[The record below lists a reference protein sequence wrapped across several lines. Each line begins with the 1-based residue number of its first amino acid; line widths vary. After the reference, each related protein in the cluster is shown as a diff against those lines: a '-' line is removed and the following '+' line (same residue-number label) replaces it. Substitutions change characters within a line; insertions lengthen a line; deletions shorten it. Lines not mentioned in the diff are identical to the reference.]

1 MNNRISIPRTL
12 FFGGL
17 LFGPWF
23 APPASAVGC
32 PPGESEMLPNLRAFT
47 VRDIA
52 MLDPDKVKFSATSWN
67 AGYAKLVLV
76 ARTPVTD
83 PNTGQTKQP
92 VDQRISCTGGGYYD
106 RPAGSAEYHPSHNH
120 VHYDDYANYI
130 LEEDIANPQNPRQGT
145 KTTFCIMDTTIT
157 NTQLSG
163 ASASAFFSQC
173 ATQDPNF
180 NTQGMSVGWGDT
192 YGSNLPGQNLFIGDL
207 PQGLYRL
214 RHVFDPK
221 NRIKETAEDDN
232 ESCVRIEIGDGLN
245 GRYVADRGLCNPP
258 LSPQISGISPD
269 SARQNSCVSSV
280 TITGDNLVPEMQVV
294 FSGGTGP
301 LPNAKN
307 ITFNPT
313 GTNVNGTV
321 CVPRA
326 KGGKK
331 PQLGSHPIWN
341 VSLRNLSLPYVGSA
355 TLLNG
360 FRVTP

>member
-1 MNNRISIPRTL
+1 MNDRISNARTI
-12 FFGGL
+12 FIVGL
-17 LFGPWF
+17 LFGPLL
-23 APPASAVGC
+23 APPASAEGC
-32 PPGESEMLPNLRAFT
+32 PPGESEMLPDLRALPA
-47 VRDIA
+47 RDIA

-106 RPAGSAEYHPSHNH
+106 HPAGSAEYHPSHNH

-192 YGSNLPGQNLFIGDL
+192 YGSNLPGQNLFISDL
-207 PQGLYRL
+207 PPGLYRF

-232 ESCVRIEIGDGLN
+232 ESCELIEIGDGLN

-258 LSPQISGISPD
+258 PPPQISAMFPG
-269 SARQNSCVSSV
+269 SASQNSCVYI
-280 TITGDNLVPEMQVV
+280 TITGDNLVPEMQAV

-301 LPNAKN
+301 LPIAKN
-307 ITFNPT
+307 ITFDQA
-313 GTNVNGTV
+313 GTTINATV
-321 CVPRA
+321 CVPKA

-331 PQLGSHPIWN
+331 PQLGSHPVWN
-341 VSLRNLSLPYVGSA
+341 VSLRNPSLSYVGSA
-355 TLLNG
+355 TLADG
-360 FRVTP
+360 FTVTP